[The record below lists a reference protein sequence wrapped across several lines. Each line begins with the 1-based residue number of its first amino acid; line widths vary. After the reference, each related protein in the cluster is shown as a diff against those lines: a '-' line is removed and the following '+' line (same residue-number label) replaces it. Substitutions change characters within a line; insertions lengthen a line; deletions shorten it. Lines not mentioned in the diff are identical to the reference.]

1 MKRVADGWKSLRS
14 PRIGAGSRTS
24 SAASHLTVDVDG
36 RTQTYLEEVRERMQL
51 ATDALA
57 VNKNND
63 ADGDTETGS
72 SDSRIGLRSEE
83 LLRNLQADL
92 ENSLTVI
99 KVTAQSASGFR
110 STLRQLYEALEGASA
125 SVMSPV
131 NDTTNSSK

>member
-72 SDSRIGLRSEE
+72 SDSRIGSRSEE